1 MEGHGRG
8 KDTSKIADRPKNLG
22 TGNALLLKQVFEG
35 LASVER
41 AAGCWLRNGD
51 LRGLLIGGRSGVL
64 FDGRAE
70 LIELAVVLAVFGS
83 DALWNRLRA
92 FKLRAGIEETA
103 LFAAVEFGVALG
115 AGTAGVKASYQ
126 HRATIS
132 ATRTSDGTDHAG
144 SARAE
149 MIVLSARASLRW
161 LTFWA
166 GLLFFF
172 GIAIPAMTV
181 LAIHKF
187 LRTLAERQN
196 EQTESSRYCGPTPID
211 MEKGGSTYC
220 TLVCI
225 QSDCYTWRRKR
236 YFPKISGSEGT
247 AGIQEQKMGQPCL

>member
-1 MEGHGRG
+1 MEGDGRG

-22 TGNALLLKQVFEG
+22 TGNALLLKQIFEG

-41 AAGCWLRNGD
+41 AAGCWLRDGD
-51 LRGLLIGGRSGVL
+51 LRRLLIGGRSGVL

-92 FKLRAGIEETA
+92 FKLRTGIEEAT
-103 LFAAVEFGVALG
+103 LLAAVEFGVALG
-115 AGTAGVKASYQ
+115 AGAAGVKAGYE
-126 HRATIS
+126 HRATIG
-132 ATRTSDGTDHAG
+132 ATGASDGTDHAG
-144 SARAE
+144 RARTE
-149 MIVLSARASLRW
+149 MIVLSAGTSLRW

-196 EQTESSRYCGPTPID
+196 ERTELALLRTYTYRHGKGRLYVLHPGLYPI
-211 MEKGGSTYC
+211 G
-220 TLVCI
+220 LLHLAPQAVL
-225 QSDCYTWRRKR
+225 
-236 YFPKISGSEGT
+236 P
-247 AGIQEQKMGQPCL
+247 

>member
-1 MEGHGRG
+1 MEGDGG
-8 KDTSKIADRPKNLG
+8 EKDTSKIADRPTNLG
-22 TGNALLLKQVFEG
+22 TGNALLLKQILEC

-41 AAGCWLRNGD
+41 AAGCWLRDGN
-51 LRGLLIGGRSGVL
+51 LRGLLVGGRSGVL
-64 FDGRAE
+64 FDRRAE

-92 FKLRAGIEETA
+92 LKLRARIEEAA

-115 AGTAGVKASYQ
+115 AGTAGVKASDEN
-126 HRATIS
+126 RATIG
-132 ATRTSDGTDHAG
+132 ATSSGDRADHPG
-144 SARAE
+144 SARTE
-149 MIVLSARASLRW
+149 MIVLSAGTALRRFA
-161 LTFWA
+161 FWA

-172 GIAIPAMTV
+172 GIAIAAMTV

-187 LRTLAERQN
+187 LRTLAERQS
-196 EQTESSRYCGPTPID
+196 ERTESSRYCGPTPID

>member
-1 MEGHGRG
+1 
-8 KDTSKIADRPKNLG
+8 
-22 TGNALLLKQVFEG
+22 
-35 LASVER
+35 LASIGR
-41 AAGCWLRNGD
+41 TAGSRFREGRRD
-51 LRGLLIGGRSGVL
+51 LRRLLVSGGSGIF
-64 FDGRAE
+64 FDGGAE
-70 LIELAVVLAVFGS
+70 FVKLAIIFAVLGS
-83 DALWNRLRA
+83 DAFGDGLRA
-92 FKLRAGIEETA
+92 FELGAGIEEAT
-103 LFAAVEFGVALG
+103 LLAAVEFGVALG
-115 AGTAGVKASYQ
+115 AGTAGVKASYE
-126 HRATIS
+126 HRATIG
-132 ATRTSDGTDHAG
+132 AARTSDGTDHAG
-144 SARAE
+144 SARTE
-149 MIVLSARASLRW
+149 MIVLSAGTSLRW

-196 EQTESSRYCGPTPID
+196 ERTESSRYCGPTPID

-247 AGIQEQKMGQPCL
+247 AGIQEQKMGQPSL

>member
-1 MEGHGRG
+1 LEGDGRR

-22 TGNALLLKQVFEG
+22 SENALLLKQVFES

-41 AAGCWLRNGD
+41 AAGCWFRDGD

-70 LIELAVVLAVFGS
+70 LIELAIVLAVFGS

-92 FKLRAGIEETA
+92 LKLRAGIEEAA
-103 LFAAVEFGVALG
+103 LLAAVEFGVALG
-115 AGTAGVKASYQ
+115 AGAAGVKAGYQ
-126 HRATIS
+126 NRATIG
-132 ATRTSDGTDHAG
+132 AAGTGDGADHSG
-144 SARAE
+144 SARTE
-149 MIVLSARASLRW
+149 MIVLSARTSLRW
-161 LTFWA
+161 LAFWA
-166 GLLFFF
+166 GLLFFI

-196 EQTESSRYCGPTPID
+196 EQTENSRYSGPTPID